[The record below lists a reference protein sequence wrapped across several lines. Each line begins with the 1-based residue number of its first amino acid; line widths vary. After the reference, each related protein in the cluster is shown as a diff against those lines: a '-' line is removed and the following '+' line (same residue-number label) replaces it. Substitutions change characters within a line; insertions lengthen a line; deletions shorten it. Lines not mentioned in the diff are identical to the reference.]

1 MEQAGVQL
9 IAQGASAYFGDLKS
23 ATNATN
29 TFVDATD
36 KGSGKVSK
44 AGEIMTGALRHIG
57 TIAVDALAQAAKA
70 TAAFVG
76 DSIGLAGDFEAGMLN
91 FQAVAGKDVDTE
103 GLEDFRDLF
112 LQIGKE
118 LPVSTAEVQQAAT
131 EMIKG
136 GIDPAIVAAGG
147 LRQNIQF
154 AAAAMEGDLVSAAE
168 ISAKIL
174 GGWADASA
182 TAQQK
187 ADFLTHSTDLLTK
200 AANASA
206 VDVKGLS
213 QGIFNAQGIAKT
225 AGVSFDDLTTTL
237 AALAPRFASTSE
249 AGNSLKNMIARLQ
262 PTTSPA
268 ASAMEGLGL
277 YSEETGSAFY
287 DLQGNFVGFEKAAQL
302 LQDSLKGMTKEQQ
315 ALALQTIF
323 GNDAMGSAAAL
334 ADMGAA
340 GYTNMADAMAKANG
354 VAENAALKQQ
364 GFNTAL
370 DNAKGSVE
378 ALQITIGS
386 ALLPVITDLIN
397 NVVAPGINKLT
408 DLADAVFGNDDAFN
422 RLSPTMQD
430 VAKTIQQLADDFMA
444 GVQAAQEIA
453 AQVDALLDVFGQA
466 EAESGALGGAVDDLS
481 GVWEHASDVIADVM
495 DAYVMIAQAVL
506 PIITQFVAE
515 HGEEISAFFKA
526 AWDSIIEIVNLALD
540 IYDAIVPAVLEEIAG
555 FISAHGS
562 EITKVLS
569 GAWEMISSLITG
581 TLETIK
587 GVFKV
592 TLAVIH
598 GDWEGAWEGVK
609 GIAEAQATA
618 IGGIVTGFLDLIA
631 GIFDTTFND
640 ILQTW
645 EDNWNMLMD
654 IATSLDW
661 SNVGYYAVMGI
672 LGGLRDNWS
681 SIVGWITEKM
691 SGLVDAAMEAIGAN
705 SPAVAFMPVGQFS
718 VLGIMAGFEATWP
731 QLTAMVSSLG
741 DDLASQAA
749 DIAASVQ
756 DAIGDAFG
764 ATASIDRQKVANLRD
779 VGKLDEKRRAG
790 VQSQINEAE
799 KIAAAMDDPV
809 EAANYFKMRSKQL
822 IELGELGDKI
832 NTETDRTKRAQLQ
845 AEYDLINAAQQAEM
859 KQFEAQQAATKNTT
873 ESLVDSVNALMAAI
887 SKVHLNDDQIKIVGL
902 LSGLW
907 GSLQNIPHRAGGGP
921 VDAFQPYW
929 VGEKGPELFWP
940 TMAGRISPAASSQQ
954 MAGRATSNSYSQNKT
969 INMPIYTNQS
979 PAVLQQSWAIMQAS
993 MT

>member
-9 IAQGASAYFGDLKS
+9 IAQGANVYIGDLKS

-36 KGSGKVSK
+36 KGSGRVSS
-44 AGEIMTGALRHIG
+44 AGQVMIGALRHIG
-57 TIAVDALAQAAKA
+57 TVAVDAFGQALKA

-76 DSIGLAGDFEAGMLN
+76 DSIGLAGDFEQGMLN

-118 LPVSTAEVQQAAT
+118 LPVSTAEVQKAAT

-154 AAAAMEGDLVSAAE
+154 AAAAMEGDLVAAAE

-174 GGWADASA
+174 GGWADANA
-182 TAQQK
+182 TAAQK
-187 ADFLTHSTDLLTK
+187 ADFLTHSTDLMTK

-262 PTTSPA
+262 PTTDPA
-268 ASAMEGLGL
+268 TVAMMGLGL
-277 YSEETGSAFY
+277 YTEETGSAFY
-287 DLQGNFVGFEKAAQL
+287 DAAGNFVGFEKAAQL
-302 LQDSLKGMTKEQQ
+302 LQNSLKGLTKEQQ
-315 ALALQTIF
+315 AATLQQIF

-340 GYTNMADAMAKANG
+340 GYQNMADAMAKANG

-386 ALLPVITDLIN
+386 ALLPVLTDLMN
-397 NVVAPGINKLT
+397 NVIAPGINIIT
-408 DLADAVFGNDDAFN
+408 DLADGGRVTDETFN
-422 RLSPTMQD
+422 KLSPTMQD
-430 VAKTIQQLADDFMA
+430 VAHVAQQLFDDLKYGIA
-444 GVQAAQEIA
+444 VAQEIA
-453 AQVDALLDVFGQA
+453 AQVDALIDVFGQA
-466 EAESGALGGAVDDLS
+466 EAESGALGKAVDDLS
-481 GVWEHASDVIADVM
+481 GVWTHASDVIDHVM
-495 DAYVMIAQAVL
+495 DAYMAIAQAVL
-506 PIITQFVAE
+506 PIITQFIAD
-515 HGEEISAFFKA
+515 HGEEISAFFKTSY
-526 AWDSIIEIVNLALD
+526 DSIIEIVNLALD
-540 IYDAIVPAVLEEIAG
+540 VYDAIVPPVLQAIAG
-555 FISAHGS
+555 FIDAHGS
-562 EITKVLS
+562 EITKILS

-581 TLETIK
+581 VLDTIK

-592 TLAVIH
+592 SLAIIN
-598 GDWEGAWEGVK
+598 GDWEGAWAGVK

-631 GIFDTTFND
+631 GIFDTSMAE
-640 ILQTW
+640 IGQTW
-645 EDNWNMLMD
+645 EDNWNMLVNIALNMD
-654 IATSLDW
+654 WAQ
-661 SNVGYYAVMGI
+661 VGQNAVDGI
-672 LGGLRDNWS
+672 LAGLRGAWGS
-681 SIVGWITEKM
+681 LVGWVTDKM
-691 SGLVDAAMEAIGAN
+691 SGLVDEALAAIGAH

-718 VLGIMAGFEATWP
+718 VQGIMAGFESMWP
-731 QLTAMVSSLG
+731 ELTALVADMG
-741 DDLASQAA
+741 DDLAGQAQ
-749 DIAASVQ
+749 DIADSVQ
-756 DAIGDAFG
+756 SAIADAFG
-764 ATASIDRQKVANLRD
+764 ATASIDRQKVSNLRD

-790 VQSQINEAE
+790 VQSQIDAAE
-799 KIAAAMDDPV
+799 KIALAMNDPV
-809 EAANYFKMRSKQL
+809 EAARYFKMRSEQL

-832 NTETDRTKRAQLQ
+832 NGETDRAKRAALQ
-845 AEYDLINAAQQAEM
+845 VEYDLINAAQQAEM

-873 ESLVDSVNALMAAI
+873 ESLTQQINDLIGAFAGLKLTDNQILAI
-887 SKVHLNDDQIKIVGL
+887 DA
-902 LSGLW
+902 LSGILA
-907 GSLQNIPHRAGGGP
+907 SLGNIPHRAGGGP

-940 TMAGRISPAASSQQ
+940 TMAGRISPAATSQQ
-954 MAGRATSNSYSQNKT
+954 MAGRATSNSYSNSKT